1 MLLRS
6 WPRNRAG
13 SSSMRTGLPQNGDQ
27 QLDRPSSLVGLP
39 LQMLTTPQASGCV
52 ARRWSALAT
61 SSTSMKSRETAR
73 TPSLQ
78 HAAMRR
84 QCGLSGAK
92 RAETTDSRPS
102 TQTCRNSPADQISN
116 AAFNASELGR

>member
-13 SSSMRTGLPQNGDQ
+13 SSSMRSGLPQNGDQ
-27 QLDRPSSLVGLP
+27 QLDTPSSLVGLP

-61 SSTSMKSRETAR
+61 SSTLMKSRETAR
-73 TPSLQ
+73 SPVCSTPP
-78 HAAMRR
+78 
-84 QCGLSGAK
+84 CGGSAGYQAK
-92 RAETTDSRPS
+92 RAG
-102 TQTCRNSPADQISN
+102 I
-116 AAFNASELGR
+116 